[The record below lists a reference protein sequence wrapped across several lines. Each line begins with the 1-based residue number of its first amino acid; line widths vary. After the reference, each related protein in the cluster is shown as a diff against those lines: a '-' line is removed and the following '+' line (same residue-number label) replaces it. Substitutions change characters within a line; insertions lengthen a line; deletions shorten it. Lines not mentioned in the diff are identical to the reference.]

1 MCGRDTEFGG
11 ADRGGSI
18 VTGLLTEDVLVRGNT
33 DLMYVSLVTTPAVGW
48 GARSRLART
57 LTEGLHRAGIVSGRA
72 HAGSEGIF
80 VTATWRTDPRAVD
93 ELVSRL
99 QTWRNTFDDN
109 MIAPASPPTS
119 PAELITAL
127 TFDAHDETDPTEGE
141 LTSILTTLSFDV
153 VVGGGDCE
161 SALRSA
167 RDRICDAANTAVE
180 NGVKPKRES
189 GRRTPRRPD
198 VPTRRWAQVPV
209 RSSWVRWYRFID
221 PPTDPGERLARSLVN
236 VAFGGVYGSH
246 LVDCVR
252 RQRGLSYSPQSTLLQ
267 RDGRHLLVVDVQT
280 TRGDENACD
289 AHDETDPTEG
299 ELTSILTTLSFDVV
313 VGGGDCESALRSA
326 RDRICD
332 AANTAVENGVKPK
345 RESGR
350 RTPRRPDVPTR
361 RWAQVP
367 VRSSWVRWYRF
378 IDPPTD
384 PGERLARSLVNVAFG
399 GVYGS
404 HLVDCVRRQRGLS
417 YSPQS
422 TLLQRDGRHLLVVD
436 VQTTRGDE
444 NACDDAIRTALDQ
457 FAHRKLTRHRMV
469 DAARYLIGR
478 TIVDR
483 DSLQSAVDERAAL
496 YEGSLDS
503 ALDTTGSPE
512 DLVARADADTLTR
525 TVETLYAPD
534 GFGAVVLSPDR
545 SNGKW
550 VEL

>member
-1 MCGRDTEFGG
+1 MT
-11 ADRGGSI
+11 S
-18 VTGLLTEDVLVRGNT
+18 LLTEDVLVRGNT

-99 QTWRNTFDDN
+99 QKWRNMFDDN

-127 TFDAHDETDPTEGE
+127 TF
-141 LTSILTTLSFDV
+141 
-153 VVGGGDCE
+153 
-161 SALRSA
+161 
-167 RDRICDAANTAVE
+167 
-180 NGVKPKRES
+180 
-189 GRRTPRRPD
+189 
-198 VPTRRWAQVPV
+198 
-209 RSSWVRWYRFID
+209 
-221 PPTDPGERLARSLVN
+221 
-236 VAFGGVYGSH
+236 
-246 LVDCVR
+246 
-252 RQRGLSYSPQSTLLQ
+252 
-267 RDGRHLLVVDVQT
+267 
-280 TRGDENACD
+280 D

-483 DSLQSAVDERAAL
+483 DSLQSAVDERAAI

-512 DLVARADADTLTR
+512 DLVARAGADTLTR